1 MKSPKTKIVLAFIV
15 LIVACTAL
23 AYALLRT
30 VTSIPS
36 VGIVK
41 TVGVEAY
48 WDVACTN
55 RVTEINWGIVEPSS
69 TTNATIFLKNPGNAP
84 ITLGLSTENWNPSN
98 ASNYIA
104 LSWDYAGQSISPG
117 AVIQVK
123 LVLSVSSNITAI
135 TTFRFDIVIIGTG

>member
-1 MKSPKTKIVLAFIV
+1 MKLQKTKIVLAFIV
-15 LIVACTAL
+15 LILTCTAL
-23 AYALLRT
+23 VYALLRT

-69 TTNATIFLKNPGNAP
+69 MTNATIFLRNPGNAP

-104 LSWDYAGQSISPG
+104 LTWDYAGQTISPG

>member
-1 MKSPKTKIVLAFIV
+1 MKLSKTKIILFTIVFILA
-15 LIVACTAL
+15 CSAL

-30 VTSIPS
+30 VTNIPS

-48 WDVACTN
+48 WDAACTN
-55 RVTEINWGIVEPSS
+55 RVTEINWGLVEPNS

-84 ITLGLSTENWNPSN
+84 ITLGLSTENWNPSS
-98 ASNYIA
+98 ASDYIA
-104 LSWDYAGQSISPG
+104 LSWDYAGQTIDPG
-117 AVIQVK
+117 AVIQVN

-135 TTFRFDIVIIGTG
+135 TSFRFDIIITGVG